1 MARPKKDPA
10 ERRDDLLP
18 VRLTT
23 AERAELERSARA
35 HGLTVA
41 DFMRR
46 RALGYRLPPLD
57 AKHRAMASLAAALMP
72 IGVNLNQ
79 IARATNA
86 GRHLPGIVEELTGR
100 ITALLDGFYGSGA
113 DDRRPQL

>member
-57 AKHRAMASLAAALMP
+57 AEHQAMASLAAALMP

-86 GRHLPGIVEELTGR
+86 GRHLPGIVEELAGR